1 MEAKSRNTIAKVHDL
16 LMQFGIKSLT
26 MDDIARNLGISKK
39 TIYTFV
45 SDKADLVEK
54 AIIYYMDEDKAV
66 MEKIHDDS
74 ENAIEELISISKN
87 VSQHLRKMHPS
98 ILFDLQKY
106 YPKAYEKFE
115 EYKSEHVMACV
126 KRNLEEGISQGLFRE
141 NLNIP
146 IVAKLYVGRI
156 DLIMDPTVFPPSK
169 FDVKDV
175 FYENIRYHIR
185 GIASEKGVKYLK
197 ERFKKPDT
205 DNPVY

>member
-1 MEAKSRNTIAKVHDL
+1 MDVKVSNTISKVHEL
-16 LMQFGIKSLT
+16 LMRFGVRSLT
-26 MDDIARNLGISKK
+26 MDDIARHLGISKK
-39 TIYTFV
+39 TIYTLV

-54 AIIYYMDEDKAV
+54 AIIFYMDADKVV
-66 MEKIHDDS
+66 MEKIHEDS

-87 VSQHLRKMHPS
+87 VSQHLRRMHPS

-106 YPKAYEKFE
+106 YPLAYAKFE
-115 EYKSEHVMACV
+115 EYKSEDVMMCV
-126 KRNLEEGISQGLFRE
+126 IRNLEDGIRQGLYRK

-156 DLIMDPTVFPPSK
+156 DLILDPTIFPQDK

-185 GIASEKGVKYLK
+185 GIASEQGVEYLK

>member
-1 MEAKSRNTIAKVHDL
+1 MEAKSRNTIAKIHDL

-54 AIIYYMDEDKAV
+54 AIIHYMDEDKVV

-126 KRNLEEGISQGLFRE
+126 KRNLEEGISQGLFRK

-146 IVAKLYVGRI
+146 IVSKLYVGRI

-185 GIASEKGVKYLK
+185 GIASEKGVEYLK

>member
-54 AIIYYMDEDKAV
+54 AIIHYMDEDKVV

-156 DLIMDPTVFPPSK
+156 DLIMDPTVFHPSK

-185 GIASEKGVKYLK
+185 GIASEKGVEYLK